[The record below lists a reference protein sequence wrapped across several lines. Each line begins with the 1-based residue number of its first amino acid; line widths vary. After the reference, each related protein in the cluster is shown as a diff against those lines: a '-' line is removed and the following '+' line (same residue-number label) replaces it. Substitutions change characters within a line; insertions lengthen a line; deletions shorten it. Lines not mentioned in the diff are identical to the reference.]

1 MYLLTNG
8 RIVTEEGIL
17 QGYDLLIEDDVIR
30 KIAERGSVRTIG
42 VEKLMLKV
50 RILRQDL
57 LTFILII

>member
-42 VEKLMLKV
+42 VEKN
-50 RILRQDL
+50 
-57 LTFILII
+57 